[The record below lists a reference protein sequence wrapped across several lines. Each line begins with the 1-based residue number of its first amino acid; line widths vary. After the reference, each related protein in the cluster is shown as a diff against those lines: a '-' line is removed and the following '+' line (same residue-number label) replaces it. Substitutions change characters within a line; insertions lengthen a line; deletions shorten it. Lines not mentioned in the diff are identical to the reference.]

1 VSQTSDP
8 SPRRKPDRDARYD
21 LGRMDMQRLVQV
33 YFSYPAVLAYLGLS
47 AVGGYFAVRLGALE
61 RSVQAVVAAVATIL
75 AYPLI
80 WYVLHRVFL
89 HGRLLYRSPLTAR
102 LWKRVHYDHHQKPQR
117 MDVLFGSLTN
127 TLPTITLAAG
137 GIGWA
142 IGGPAIAL
150 TAVVTGL
157 LFTCFYEFCHCIQH
171 LNYLPKSPWLQRI
184 KRLHMAH
191 HFHNEKGNFGIIS
204 FWPDRLFGTFYADPR
219 DRPRSPTVF
228 NLGYDGEDA
237 IRYPWVAELSR
248 EPPPSQP

>member
-1 VSQTSDP
+1 
-8 SPRRKPDRDARYD
+8 
-21 LGRMDMQRLVQV
+21 M
-33 YFSYPAVLAYLGLS
+33 
-47 AVGGYFAVRLGALE
+47 
-61 RSVQAVVAAVATIL
+61 
-75 AYPLI
+75 
-80 WYVLHRVFL
+80 
-89 HGRLLYRSPLTAR
+89 
-102 LWKRVHYDHHQKPQR
+102 WKRVHYDHHQKPQR

-150 TAVVTGL
+150 VAVVTGL

-171 LNYLPKSPWLQRI
+171 LNYLPKSPWLQKI

-248 EPPPSQP
+248 EPPTTTQP